1 MSWYLQ
7 CWKKYLVFGGRARR
21 SEYWY
26 FWLFN
31 IIASFIIGFA
41 DGMAGANN
49 LLILLYSLASILP
62 GLGVMVRRLHDT
74 DHSGWWFWVGLIP
87 IVGSIILL
95 VLLVSDSTPGNNRFG
110 PNPKAPKP
118 GADEDE
124 ENESNYSLT

>member
-1 MSWYLQ
+1 
-7 CWKKYLVFGGRARR
+7 
-21 SEYWY
+21 
-26 FWLFN
+26 
-31 IIASFIIGFA
+31 
-41 DGMAGANN
+41 MAGANN

-95 VLLVSDSTPGNNRFG
+95 VLMVNDSTPGNNRFG
-110 PNPKAPKP
+110 PNPKAPNP